1 MNCRKTN
8 ILSLLQGGTHF
19 LIPCYQRSY
28 AWTQEQCSDLWLDL
42 KRLVAQREQFPEL
55 NAVHF
60 MGSIV
65 VQAIQYAPS
74 AEHGAREHGVL
85 IIDGQQRLT
94 TMYLLYLALA
104 QVARQRLAQNAEY
117 AALVSELDAFL
128 QDACDKEHGTGWQP
142 PFTLS
147 GTDQVDLK
155 RLVAGYEERFNQAS
169 LLTSNY
175 QYFCLQLAAETDL
188 WALYEATRALELVE
202 MSLERGDDAQLIF
215 ETLNARGLPLTT
227 WDKIRNFAL
236 MDLDY
241 DDSQRCYQNLWQ
253 PLEQYLH
260 ASEHDDFIY
269 FYLEVKR
276 QTESNLTTLYY
287 DFKQWCQASGR
298 SKEAVLQ
305 DLLLYAEL
313 FAQISYCH
321 VPLVP
326 SKELDPKERSGVQA
340 QLDLCLKRLQ
350 LTRSIEWLPFVLAC
364 LKRYRARAMS
374 VKELIAVLQL
384 IEVYLARCWLV
395 SLGHQSLESFFI
407 TLYQEVVA
415 PHAPSGADRGK
426 AAAIKASIATKAGVA
441 SKDGAGA
448 SSAESAVGVG
458 AKDNAGAEIGAEVE
472 TDFVGRLVQVLRSER
487 ASMPDDEQ
495 MKKALF
501 ETKFNF
507 NSGRQI
513 AMRNYVLARLEE
525 GYAPQD
531 KLAERIPII
540 DVLWQDSQALT
551 CEHIM
556 PQKLSDVWRKTLGS
570 NYEKIHARWTHR
582 LANLTLTAY
591 NREYANKS
599 FSEKRSMEH
608 GLSQS
613 PLCLNRAI
621 AKHIHWVESDLVQRF
636 DELYQLA
643 LKVWPYPKVDG

>member
-65 VQAIQYAPS
+65 VQTTQYVPM
-74 AEHGAREHGVL
+74 AEVRARELGVL

-104 QVARQRLAQNAEY
+104 QVARQRLEQNAEY

-155 RLVAGYEERFNQAS
+155 RLV
-169 LLTSNY
+169 L
-175 QYFCLQLAAETDL
+175 C
-188 WALYEATRALELVE
+188 ALYEATRAFELVE
-202 MSLERGDDAQLIF
+202 MSLERGDDPQLIF
-215 ETLNARGLPLTT
+215 ETLNARGLALTS

-305 DLLLYAEL
+305 DLLSYAEL
-313 FAQISYCH
+313 FAQLSYCH

-326 SKELDPKERSGVQA
+326 SSELDPRERSGLQA
-340 QLDLCLKRLQ
+340 ELNLCLKRLQ
-350 LTRSIEWLPFVLAC
+350 LTRSNDWLPFVLQC
-364 LKRYRARAMS
+364 LMSYRARALS
-374 VKELIAVLQL
+374 VKELIQVLQL
-384 IEVYLARCWLV
+384 IEVYVTRCWLV
-395 SLGHQSLESFFI
+395 SLGRQSLEPFFI
-407 TLYQEVVA
+407 TLYQDVVA
-415 PHAPSGADRGK
+415 LHDDVSE
-426 AAAIKASIATKAGVA
+426 V
-441 SKDGAGA
+441 GAGA
-448 SSAESAVGVG
+448 GTAADGAADTVVDGAADSAADVASE
-458 AKDNAGAEIGAEVE
+458 
-472 TDFVGRLVQVLRSER
+472 FVARLVQVLRSER
-487 ASMPDDEQ
+487 ANMPDDAQ
-495 MKKALF
+495 VQKALRD
-501 ETKFNF
+501 TNFNF
-507 NSGRQI
+507 TTGRQI

-525 GYAPQD
+525 GCAPKA

-540 DVLWQDSQALT
+540 DVMWQEPQALT

-556 PQKLSDVWRKTLGS
+556 PQKLSDTWRKNLGS
-570 NYEKIHARWTHR
+570 NCDKIHALWTHR
-582 LANLTLTAY
+582 LANLTLTSY
-591 NREYANKS
+591 NIEYANKS

-608 GLSQS
+608 GLAQS
-613 PLCLNRAI
+613 PLFLNRAI
-621 AKHIHWVESDLVQRF
+621 AKHIHWVESDLNQRAN
-636 DELYQLA
+636 ELYQLA
-643 LKVWPYPKVDG
+643 LKVWPYP

>member
-65 VQAIQYAPS
+65 VQTTQYVPM
-74 AEHGAREHGVL
+74 AEVRARELGVL

-104 QVARQRLAQNAEY
+104 QVARQRLEQNAEY

-155 RLVAGYEERFNQAS
+155 RLVAGYEARFNQAS

-175 QYFCLQLAAETDL
+175 QYFCQQLAAESDL
-188 WALYEATRALELVE
+188 CALYEATRAFELVE
-202 MSLERGDDAQLIF
+202 MSLERGDDPQLIF
-215 ETLNARGLPLTT
+215 ETLNARGLALTT

-236 MDLDY
+236 MELDY
-241 DDSQRCYQNLWQ
+241 DDSQRCFQHVWQ

-260 ASEHDDFIY
+260 ESEHDDFIY

-305 DLLLYAEL
+305 DLLSYAEL

-326 SKELDPKERSGVQA
+326 SSELDPRERSGLQA
-340 QLDLCLKRLQ
+340 ELNLCLKRLQ
-350 LTRSIEWLPFVLAC
+350 LTRSNDWLPFVLQC
-364 LKRYRARAMS
+364 LMSYRGRALS
-374 VKELIAVLQL
+374 VKELIQVLQL
-384 IEVYLARCWLV
+384 IEVYVTRCWLV
-395 SLGHQSLESFFI
+395 SLGRQSLEPFFI
-407 TLYQEVVA
+407 TLYQDVVA
-415 PHAPSGADRGK
+415 LHDDVSE
-426 AAAIKASIATKAGVA
+426 V
-441 SKDGAGA
+441 GAGA
-448 SSAESAVGVG
+448 GTEADGAADTVADGATDSAADVASE
-458 AKDNAGAEIGAEVE
+458 
-472 TDFVGRLVQVLRSER
+472 FVARLVQVLRSER
-487 ASMPDDEQ
+487 ANMPDDAQ
-495 MKKALF
+495 VQKALRD
-501 ETKFNF
+501 TNFNF
-507 NSGRQI
+507 TTGRQI

-525 GYAPQD
+525 GCAPKA

-540 DVLWQDSQALT
+540 DVMWQEPQALT

-556 PQKLSDVWRKTLGS
+556 PQKLSDTWRKNLGS
-570 NYEKIHARWTHR
+570 NCDKIHALWTHR
-582 LANLTLTAY
+582 LANLTLTSY
-591 NREYANKS
+591 NIEYANKS

-621 AKHIHWVESDLVQRF
+621 AKHIHWVESDLVQRS